1 MDSTDGGGPGSGN
14 APYMPTDTLT
24 ESFVTGEDVLLWRAE
39 QLEAAGYEG
48 DDILLLAERSDID
61 LHLAIGLLRKGCPS
75 ETAVRILL

>member
-1 MDSTDGGGPGSGN
+1 
-14 APYMPTDTLT
+14 MPTDTLT

-61 LHLAIGLLRKGCPS
+61 LHVAIGLLRKGCPS

>member
-1 MDSTDGGGPGSGN
+1 
-14 APYMPTDTLT
+14 MPTDTLT